1 MHVHGLWKG
10 NLFLMTDDGEPVVT
24 RPRVLLADDHSGMLE
39 TLLRLLEPE
48 FEIVAAVCDGQEAL
62 EAAERL
68 GPDLVVLDIGMP
80 RLDGFRTAQR
90 LTKCRSGAKIIFFSI
105 HDDEDYV
112 STAFRVGASGY
123 VLKSRMQTDL
133 VKAIKKALEGGVFV
147 SNRC

>member
-1 MHVHGLWKG
+1 M
-10 NLFLMTDDGEPVVT
+10 NDDAEPGTVK
-24 RPRVLLADDHSGMLE
+24 PRVLLADDHSGMLE
-39 TLLRLLEPE
+39 TLMRLLESE
-48 FEIVAAVCDGQEAL
+48 FEVVAAVCDGQEAV
-62 EAAERL
+62 EAVERL
-68 GPDLVVLDIGMP
+68 APDLVVLDIGMP

-90 LTKCRSGAKIIFFSI
+90 LTKCHSGAKIVFFSI

-133 VKAIKKALEGGVFV
+133 VKAIRKALEGGVFV